1 MRPDLDNF
9 VQQTRNRFGDLHVD
23 WRKSLF
29 PQLSGEEWLDTATL
43 AGMSLADLIH
53 AVRFGSISEADIDP
67 QVIEAFH
74 LQYPHAGNFV
84 DFIQSHEDPDELRG
98 AFSGIKGK
106 LFELQHVD
114 YLNHGHLP
122 NGFMARLAESSVQPG
137 YDIII
142 EGPDHETAQV
152 LQDKTTASAELIR
165 EALRRY
171 PNIDIYVPHQTA
183 TDLHDAGFHDHV
195 FDSGIDGDTLHE
207 KAQAAVTAA
216 DHVDGYHF
224 PWLGES
230 LVVVTEGY
238 QLHKGKTT
246 LRQFGERTWR
256 RASRLFGAHL
266 IGHAVSAATAVP
278 ALHAVSIPVQWTL
291 SRWDHARDFGAA
303 TTKRLKRIRGIATAM
318 SIETQ
323 QGRRKART
331 LALASLLCGHM
342 PTQGQSEHANRE
354 NITVDDRRSRVSEPA
369 LPLPLFSN
377 PGIR

>member
-1 MRPDLDNF
+1 MNSDLNRF
-9 VQQTRNRFGDLHVD
+9 VCETRNRFGTVDVD

-29 PQLSGEEWLDTATL
+29 PQLSGEEWLDTASL

-74 LQYPHAGNFV
+74 LQYPYAGNFV

-122 NGFMARLAESSVQPG
+122 DGFVARLAESSVQPG

-142 EGPDHETAQV
+142 EGPDHETAHV

-183 TDLHDAGFHDHV
+183 TDLHGAGFHDHI
-195 FDSGIDGDTLHE
+195 FDSGIDGDALHE

-224 PWLGES
+224 PGFGEI
-230 LVVVTEGY
+230 LVVATEGY
-238 QLHKGKTT
+238 HLHKGKTT
-246 LRQFGERTWR
+246 LRQFGKRTWR
-256 RASRLFGAHL
+256 RGSRLFGAHL
-266 IGHAVSAATAVP
+266 IGHAVSMATGMS
-278 ALHAVSIPVQWTL
+278 ALHAVSIPVRWTF
-291 SRWDHARDFGAA
+291 SRWDHAHDFAAA
-303 TTKRLKRIRGIATAM
+303 TEARLQRIRGISAVM
-318 SIETQ
+318 STETPPARENV
-323 QGRRKART
+323 RR
-331 LALASLLCGHM
+331 LAWVSLLGERI
-342 PTQGQSEHANRE
+342 PF
-354 NITVDDRRSRVSEPA
+354 SRT
-369 LPLPLFSN
+369 
-377 PGIR
+377 PGSSSSLDSVT